1 MSDKHTQLKESL
13 IRYLGLNKKPYN
25 IFYAKVRSVQDYTCG
40 IEVSDIE
47 LSGVSLCATINES
60 KNNLIIKP
68 KIGSDVLV
76 ADLSGGEFRTLV
88 VIQYTEVESISL
100 NGGKL
105 GGLIK
110 IQELTDKI
118 NELVDWCKNHTHSN
132 ASFTGT
138 ISNAPATGTLTIPK
152 SMNPLNELNKA
163 DYEDTKIL
171 H

>member
-25 IFYAKVRSVQDYTCG
+25 IFFAKVRSVQDYTCG

-88 VIQYTEVESISL
+88 VIQYTEVESISI

-105 GGLIK
+105 GGLIN
-110 IQELTDKI
+110 IEELTDKI
-118 NELVDWCKNHTHSN
+118 NKLIDSFNKHTHQV
-132 ASFTGT
+132 ATTGT
-138 ISNAPATGTLTIPK
+138 AAAQSGTAAAITVPF
-152 SMNPLNELNKA
+152 SSLNKA

>member
-25 IFYAKVRSVQDYTCG
+25 IFFAKVRSVQDYTCG

-47 LSGVSLCATINES
+47 ITGVSLCATINES

-105 GGLIK
+105 GGLIN
-110 IQELTDKI
+110 IEELTDKI
-118 NELVDWCKNHTHSN
+118 NKLIDAFNNHTHLVN
-132 ASFTGT
+132 TTGT
-138 ISNAPATGTLTIPK
+138 AASQSGMAEVITAPF
-152 SMNPLNELNKA
+152 SSLNKA

>member
-25 IFYAKVRSVQDYTCG
+25 IFFAKVRSVQDYTCG

-47 LSGVSLCATINES
+47 LTGVSLCATINEN

-105 GGLIK
+105 GGLIN
-110 IQELTDKI
+110 IEGLTDKI
-118 NELVDWCKNHTHSN
+118 NKLIDAFNNHTHLVKT
-132 ASFTGT
+132 TGT
-138 ISNAPATGTLTIPK
+138 AAAQSGMAEVITAPF
-152 SMNPLNELNKA
+152 SSLNKA